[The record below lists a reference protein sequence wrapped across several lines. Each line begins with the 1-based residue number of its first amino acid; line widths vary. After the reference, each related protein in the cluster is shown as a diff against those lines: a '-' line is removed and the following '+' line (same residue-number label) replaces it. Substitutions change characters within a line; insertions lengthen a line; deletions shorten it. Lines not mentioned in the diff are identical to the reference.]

1 MHATRNI
8 ILLDGGMSL
17 ELSQRSSN
25 RTPRRWSAEYLVEE
39 PDLVREVHADYIRAG
54 AKVITTNTYSSTFT
68 RMAMVNA
75 EGEVPRM
82 QQIACRLA
90 QEARDQAGQ
99 SGADIMIAGGLPPLN
114 GTYRPDRV
122 RAFDINLAE
131 YRRLV
136 ELQAPHVDLFLCETM
151 STGEEALSAAQ
162 AACETGKPVW
172 VSWSLQDDAPRLRSG
187 ETIEEAAAML
197 HKLDISALLANCS
210 SPECIGRA
218 MDDLVATGSPCGGY
232 ANAFTFI
239 PLTYTPGKTRE
250 QLTTRQDLGP
260 DIYARLVLDWVRN
273 GASIVGGCCEV
284 GPRHIAAL
292 RDALIQNGF
301 VLTSRLDRGSPARAT
316 A

>member
-1 MHATRNI
+1 
-8 ILLDGGMSL
+8 MSL
-17 ELSQRSSN
+17 ELSQRSAN
-25 RTPRRWSAEYLVEE
+25 KAPRRWSAEYLVEE

-54 AKVITTNTYSSTFT
+54 ATVITTNTYSSTFT

-75 EGEVPRM
+75 ESEVPRM
-82 QQIACRLA
+82 QRVACELA
-90 QEARDQAGQ
+90 LEARDEVGS
-99 SGADIMIAGGLPPLN
+99 SGSDVLIAGGLPPLN

-136 ELQAPHVDLFLCETM
+136 ELQVPYVDLFLCETM

-172 VSWSLQDDAPRLRSG
+172 VSWSLHDDAPRLRSG

-197 HKLDISALLANCS
+197 DKLDISALLANCS
-210 SPECIGRA
+210 SPESIGRA
-218 MDDLVATGSPCGGY
+218 MDELVATGLPCGGY

-260 DIYARLVLDWVRN
+260 EIYARHVLDWVRQ

-284 GPRHIAAL
+284 GPRHIGAV
-292 RDALIQNGF
+292 RDALLQNGYHI
-301 VLTSRLDRGSPARAT
+301 TSRIESARSKHKT

>member
-1 MHATRNI
+1 
-8 ILLDGGMSL
+8 MSL
-17 ELSQRSSN
+17 ELSQRSAN
-25 RTPRRWSAEYLVEE
+25 RTPRRWSAEYLIEE

-54 AKVITTNTYSSTFT
+54 ATVITTNTYSSTFT
-68 RMAMVNA
+68 RMAMVHA
-75 EGEVPRM
+75 ADEVPHM
-82 QQIACRLA
+82 QRVACEIAQR
-90 QEARDQAGQ
+90 ARDQAGQ
-99 SGADIMIAGGLPPLN
+99 SGADVLIAGGLPPLN

-122 RAFDINLAE
+122 RAFDINLDE

-136 ELQAPHVDLFLCETM
+136 GLQAPYVDLFLCETM

-197 HKLDISALLANCS
+197 DKLNIAALMANCS
-210 SPECIGRA
+210 SPESIGRA
-218 MDDLVATGSPCGGY
+218 MDDLVATGRPCGGY

-250 QLTTRQDLGP
+250 QLMTRQDLGP
-260 DIYARLVLDWVRN
+260 EVYARHVLDWVRQ

-292 RDALIQNGF
+292 KEALLQNGYRI
-301 VLTSRLDRGSPARAT
+301 TSRIGAVEAERST